1 MSLFFQKKS
10 RFNEDDLP
18 AIIAACKQ
26 ANAHAQRALFKMFF
40 SYAKS
45 ICLRYS
51 SNQEE
56 AEEVMN
62 DGFLKVFNNINK
74 YDPNQPFKAWLRTI
88 LVNTC
93 IDYYRRREKYTYE
106 LDLERAENSP
116 FDENVLDKIAAD
128 EILALV
134 QKLPP
139 SYRTVFMLHV
149 VDGYN
154 HREIADLLHIN
165 EGTSRSNFLKAR
177 VKLQEMI
184 KLNYPHLYAIS
195 LTKKINEN

>member
-1 MSLFFQKKS
+1 MFFRKQSK
-10 RFNEDDLP
+10 FNEDDLP
-18 AIIAACKQ
+18 SIVAACQ
-26 ANAHAQRALFKMFF
+26 EQDAHAQRALFKLFF

-56 AEEVMN
+56 AEEVLN
-62 DGFLKVFNNINK
+62 DGFLKVFKNIQK
-74 YDPNQPFKAWLRTI
+74 YDLNQPFKAWLRTI

-106 LDLERAENSP
+106 LDVERVENSP

-128 EILALV
+128 EILAMV
-134 QKLPP
+134 QKLPN
-139 SYRTVFMLHV
+139 SYRTVFMMHV
-149 VDGYN
+149 IDGYN

-177 VKLQEMI
+177 AKLQDMI